1 MQRTVRI
8 SIVLLLMAFISS
20 GLTFA
25 QGKSKEYSKK
35 QLQQMYVNFLK
46 DEGYKPEVDDDG
58 DVKFKREGRTY
69 FILVQETDMEF
80 FTIILPN
87 IWEIESE
94 EERAKVIVACD
105 ASNAKTKVTKVYSF
119 KDNVWVT
126 VELFI
131 RQPEDFKGVF
141 ARAMNAIDSGAGN
154 FVSKMRE

>member
-1 MQRTVRI
+1 
-8 SIVLLLMAFISS
+8 
-20 GLTFA
+20 
-25 QGKSKEYSKK
+25 
-35 QLQQMYVNFLK
+35 
-46 DEGYKPEVDDDG
+46 
-58 DVKFKREGRTY
+58 
-69 FILVQETDMEF
+69 
-80 FTIILPN
+80 
-87 IWEIESE
+87 
-94 EERAKVIVACD
+94 VAGD